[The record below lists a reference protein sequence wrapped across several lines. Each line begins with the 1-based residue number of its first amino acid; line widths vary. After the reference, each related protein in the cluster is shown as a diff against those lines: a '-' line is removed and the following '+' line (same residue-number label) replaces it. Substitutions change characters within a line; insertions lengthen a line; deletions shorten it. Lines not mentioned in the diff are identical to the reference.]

1 MGGGPGKE
9 TLLQC
14 QNLSEEKK
22 MAAKLNKSVQDGQNF
37 GLKEGENI
45 D

>member
-1 MGGGPGKE
+1 MGGGPEKE

-22 MAAKLNKSVQDGQNF
+22 MASKLNKSGQNF